1 MKKKIIRFFKRFK
14 MRFYL
19 WSKRSSL
26 MKTYQEEISSYEKTC
41 FKICLKLISSPDS
54 DFMIAPMSNK
64 RYIRNNRF
72 EMFVTMDYGRIEI
85 TNHVFNYNVKLSDRD
100 WQRLT
105 FIFDTETEKRR
116 LETEQEVSSQ
126 IKNSLQHVL
135 EKLEDHIGK

>member
-54 DFMIAPMSNK
+54 DFMIAPMSSK

>member
-14 MRFYL
+14 MKFYL

-26 MKTYQEEISSYEKTC
+26 MKTYQEEITTYEKTC

-64 RYIRNNRF
+64 RYIRNNKF
-72 EMFVTMDYGRIEI
+72 DMFVTMDYGRVEI

-116 LETEQEVSSQ
+116 LGTEQEVSSQ
-126 IKNSLQHVL
+126 IKNSLEHVL
-135 EKLEDHIGK
+135 EKLENHGGR

>member
-14 MRFYL
+14 MKFYL

-26 MKTYQEEISSYEKTC
+26 MKTYQEEITTYEKTC

-64 RYIRNNRF
+64 RYIRNNKF
-72 EMFVTMDYGRIEI
+72 DMFVTMDYGRVEI

-116 LETEQEVSSQ
+116 LGTEQEVSSQ
-126 IKNSLQHVL
+126 IKNSLEHVL
-135 EKLEDHIGK
+135 EKLENHVGR

>member
-26 MKTYQEEISSYEKTC
+26 MKTYQEEITTYEKTC

-64 RYIRNNRF
+64 RYIRNNKF
-72 EMFVTMDYGRIEI
+72 DMFVTMDYGRVEI

-116 LETEQEVSSQ
+116 LGTEQEVSSQ
-126 IKNSLQHVL
+126 IKNSLEHVL
-135 EKLEDHIGK
+135 EKLENHVGK

>member
-1 MKKKIIRFFKRFK
+1 
-14 MRFYL
+14 
-19 WSKRSSL
+19 

-54 DFMIAPMSNK
+54 DFMIAPMSSK

>member
-54 DFMIAPMSNK
+54 DFMIAPMSSK
-64 RYIRNNRF
+64 RYIRNNKF

-135 EKLEDHIGK
+135 EKLESHIGK

>member
-1 MKKKIIRFFKRFK
+1 MKKKIIRFFTRFK

-19 WSKRSSL
+19 WSKQSSF
-26 MKTYQEEISSYEKTC
+26 MKTYKEEVSSYEKTC

-64 RYIRNNRF
+64 RYIRNNKF
-72 EMFVTMDYGRIEI
+72 DMFVTMDYGRVEI

-116 LETEQEVSSQ
+116 LGTEQEVSSQ

-135 EKLEDHIGK
+135 EKLENRVGK

>member
-1 MKKKIIRFFKRFK
+1 MKKKIIRFFKIFK
-14 MRFYL
+14 MKFYL

-26 MKTYQEEISSYEKTC
+26 MKTYQEEITTYEKTC

-64 RYIRNNRF
+64 RYIRNNKF
-72 EMFVTMDYGRIEI
+72 DMFVTMDYGRVEI

-116 LETEQEVSSQ
+116 LGTEQEVSSQ
-126 IKNSLQHVL
+126 IKNSLEHVL
-135 EKLEDHIGK
+135 EKLENHVGK

>member
-19 WSKRSSL
+19 WSKSSSL
-26 MKTYQEEISSYEKTC
+26 MKTYQEEVTSYEKTC
-41 FKICLKLISSPDS
+41 FKICLKLISNPHSE
-54 DFMIAPMSNK
+54 FMIAPMSNK
-64 RYIRNNRF
+64 RYIKNNTF
-72 EMFVTMDYGRIEI
+72 DMFVTMDHGRIEI

-100 WQRLT
+100 WQRIT

-116 LETEQEVSSQ
+116 SETEQDVSSQ

-135 EKLEDHIGK
+135 EKLENHVVK

>member
-14 MRFYL
+14 MKFYL

-26 MKTYQEEISSYEKTC
+26 MKTYQEEITTYEKTC

-64 RYIRNNRF
+64 RYIRNNKF
-72 EMFVTMDYGRIEI
+72 DMFVTMDYGRVEI

-116 LETEQEVSSQ
+116 LGTEQEVSSQ

-135 EKLEDHIGK
+135 EKLENHVGR